1 MAAMKSAVVFDG
13 AILLDTDEK
22 ITPARVQQIK
32 AYRYGGKPVDGI
44 IRYVSLYNVNEN
56 YDIDPGEAQ
65 LIIDNFQYFGLV
77 QHCLAAPKGQAT
89 WTASAQ
95 LGALKGATAKKHAD
109 LVGYPDDSM
118 LAYDDEDVS
127 GDIIGEI
134 NAWAASVARP
144 SLLYTGFCPGATEQE
159 LYEQLANVHCYWGAA
174 GAWNVAVRGI
184 AMRQMESVFI
194 DGIAYDPNVADA
206 DKLGGRVVFATAA

>member
-1 MAAMKSAVVFDG
+1 MKSSVVFDG
-13 AILLDTDEK
+13 ALLLDTTAK
-22 ITPARVQQIK
+22 ITPARVQAIK
-32 AYRYGGKPVDGI
+32 AYRQNGKPVDGI
-44 IRYVSLYNVNEN
+44 IRYVSLYSVNEN
-56 YDIDPGEAQ
+56 YDIDPNEAQ

-77 QHCLAAPKGQAT
+77 QHCLRAQTGQAT
-89 WTASAQ
+89 WLASAQ

-127 GDIIGEI
+127 GPIAEEI
-134 NAWAASVARP
+134 DAWVDHIERP
-144 SLLYTGFCPGATEQE
+144 ALLYTGFCPGLSE
-159 LYEQLANVHCYWGAA
+159 EQLYADLPNVHCYWGAA

-184 AMRQMESVFI
+184 AMRQHQTITI
-194 DGIAYDPNVADA
+194 DGVEYDPDVAGA